1 VLDLIWINV
10 DSVLSYIA
18 NSCREGLLEC
28 LNEIVPA
35 NNEVVHC
42 TKNLETRDILGQRVL
57 KQIERQS
64 IWQQRHRVTMPVKAQ
79 N

>member
-1 VLDLIWINV
+1 
-10 DSVLSYIA
+10 
-18 NSCREGLLEC
+18 LLEC